1 MSFTQ
6 FSRECKC
13 GRLPATWVCTFKNCP
28 DSFFCKKCR
37 KNHHKRHEEYF
48 YPIRE
53 LLEDDTDTAMDQ
65 LELLKREKEDI
76 YKMIDHQIEAAQDQ
90 FEEQMKT
97 VRKALR
103 KNVDDFHLRKS
114 LNFNLTNLQNI
125 RRKVLKNP
133 YDNEILMNLG
143 TEYHRYS

>member
-1 MSFTQ
+1 
-6 FSRECKC
+6 
-13 GRLPATWVCTFKNCP
+13 
-28 DSFFCKKCR
+28 
-37 KNHHKRHEEYF
+37 
-48 YPIRE
+48 
-53 LLEDDTDTAMDQ
+53 MDQ